1 MAKSLWVGI
10 YQHDVTL
17 AQQKF
22 ETGQD
27 IKAGWIG
34 DPIAMRRANARRS
47 SENVSLFST
56 DVP

>member
-10 YQHDVTL
+10 YQHDITL

-27 IKAGWIG
+27 IKAG
-34 DPIAMRRANARRS
+34 
-47 SENVSLFST
+47 
-56 DVP
+56 